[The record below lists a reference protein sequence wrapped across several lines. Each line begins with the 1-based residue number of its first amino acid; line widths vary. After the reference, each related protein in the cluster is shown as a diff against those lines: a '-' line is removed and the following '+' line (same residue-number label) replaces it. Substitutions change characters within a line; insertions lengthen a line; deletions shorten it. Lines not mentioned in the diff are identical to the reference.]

1 VAILFYNTFA
11 HPNKKTYNTNMK
23 ITAKDIFKIIIGIL
37 AFISLIHLKSLII
50 AILVSVIVASF
61 IEPLILFFKKRGM
74 GRGLSVLISYLLLVL
89 IFVSFILFAI
99 PPLLKESITALNSLP
114 DTIKTSDL
122 LNPIQKGLYKTAKNV
137 FPEIPQTVSLEDLTS
152 IVTSSFSSFAGGMFD
167 TFNRFFDSIVTFILI
182 LVLSIYMSIE
192 ENGVAKFLRLMSPKE
207 YEKYITE
214 LWGRVQKKI
223 GLWMQGQL
231 ILMGI
236 VFLIVLVSLSVL
248 KIFLGDQIQ
257 NILLISLIAGFMEF
271 IPVIGTFVS
280 LILAFLLSFISGGFG
295 VAIVVV
301 IVFTVIHQI
310 EAHVIYPAVIKKII
324 GVPPM
329 LVIISLIAGIELF
342 GFIGIVLSIPISVLI
357 VEFMDDRS
365 RRGEITGEE
374 SL

>member
-1 VAILFYNTFA
+1 
-11 HPNKKTYNTNMK
+11 MK

-37 AFISLIHLKSLII
+37 AFMALMQLKSLII

-61 IEPLILFFKKRGM
+61 IEPLILFFKRRGIN
-74 GRGLSVLISYLLLVL
+74 RGFSVLFSYLLLVS

-99 PPLLKESITALNSLP
+99 PPLLKESMLALNSLP
-114 DTIKTSDL
+114 DTVKTSDL
-122 LNPIQKGLYKTAKNV
+122 LNPIQKGLYKSAKNI
-137 FPEIPQTVSLEDLTS
+137 FPDIPQTVSLDDLTS
-152 IVTSSFSSFAGGMFD
+152 IITSSFSNFAGGMFE

-192 ENGVAKFLRLMSPKE
+192 EKGVAKFLRLISPKE

-236 VFLIVLVSLSVL
+236 VFLIVLVSLTVL
-248 KIFLGDQIQ
+248 KIFLGNDIQ
-257 NILLISLIAGFMEF
+257 NILLIALIAGFMEF
-271 IPVIGTFVS
+271 IPVLGTFVS
-280 LILAFLLSFISGGFG
+280 MIIAFLLSFISGGFG
-295 VAIVVV
+295 VAIAVV

-310 EAHVIYPAVIKKII
+310 EAHVIYPAVIKKIM

-342 GFIGIVLSIPISVLI
+342 GFIGIILSIPISALI

-365 RRGEITGEE
+365 KRNDAIEEE

>member
-1 VAILFYNTFA
+1 
-11 HPNKKTYNTNMK
+11 MK

-280 LILAFLLSFISGGFG
+280 MIIAFLLSFISGGFG